1 LQRRDRPEG
10 RPSKWRDLEL
20 LTTSIRI
27 SEGRLI
33 EQNARRAMR
42 WVLAQPA
49 PGTPR
54 SRCRLRERCVSA
66 AALLHRLSGHRAQII
81 RGRDQGSAGGRR
93 LIHEVRFAQDS
104 PLEGTGFEPSV
115 PPDRCRRQINPPHS
129 NREGSS
135 AKTNGKTVGTDRGR
149 DGRRYAAIRDIRR
162 VVAFQWAV
170 WGDCPIL
177 PDSLSGGALLAMR
190 HSAAAPLFQTR
201 IPQNS
206 PGCSLPFIYDV
217 RSSTARTHR
226 LCCRRLSYASSPV

>member
-1 LQRRDRPEG
+1 VGLHQC
-10 RPSKWRDLEL
+10 PSERK
-20 LTTSIRI
+20 
-27 SEGRLI
+27 SEG
-33 EQNARRAMR
+33 
-42 WVLAQPA
+42 A
-49 PGTPR
+49 PVR
-54 SRCRLRERCVSA
+54 SLHVPSQVPGHPQTA
-66 AALLHRLSGHRAQII
+66 AKVRGFSPTASGFTAET
-81 RGRDQGSAGGRR
+81 DC
-93 LIHEVRFAQDS
+93 L
-104 PLEGTGFEPSV
+104 LEGTGFEPSV
-115 PPDRCRRQINPPHS
+115 PPDRSGGRSIRLTPTERGRARRP
-129 NREGSS
+129 R
-135 AKTNGKTVGTDRGR
+135 GKTVGTDRGR

-162 VVAFQWAV
+162 VIAFQWAV